1 MTLTWA
7 LALLGGVVLLALA
20 LHGWWTSRRA
30 APRRAAADAPMAAGC
45 IEPAMAVAGGGP
57 VETSGTLPM
66 GDFRAPTLRRAS
78 ARLDALIDAI
88 VPLTLDAPVSGEGVL
103 AHLPPGRRA
112 GTKPIHVEGLDVET
126 QEWEPPTAGRRY
138 SELQAGV
145 QLANRSG
152 ALNEIEYS
160 EFLQKVNAFADT
172 IGATADVPD
181 MLEVVARARELD
193 ALASPLDAQLTVK
206 LRSNGVAWSV
216 AYVQQ
221 VAGRLGFVPGGVPGR
236 LVLPAAEDNSPPV
249 LVLSV
254 DAQAALADQPQDS
267 AVRECALTLDVPQTP
282 AAAEPF
288 PAWHRAATQ
297 LADDMDAIVVDND
310 GQPLVLAAFAA
321 IGRELD
327 ELYRQLDTLDLAAG
341 SAAARRLFN

>member
-1 MTLTWA
+1 LTLTWA
-7 LALLGGVVLLALA
+7 LAILGGVVLLALA
-20 LHGWWTSRRA
+20 LHGWWTARRA
-30 APRRAAADAPMAAGC
+30 APRQAAAEAPLAAARV
-45 IEPAMAVAGGGP
+45 EPALGSGAAVAGD
-57 VETSGTLPM
+57 GTLPL
-66 GDFRAPTLRRAS
+66 GELRPNALRRTT

-88 VPLTLDAPVSGEGVL
+88 VPLTLDAPITGELVL

-112 GTKPIHVEGLDVET
+112 GTKPILVEGLDVET
-126 QEWEPPTAGRRY
+126 QAWEPPAAGRRY

-160 EFLQKVNAFADT
+160 EFLQKVNAFADAVS
-172 IGATADVPD
+172 ATVDVPD

-193 ALASPLDAQLTVK
+193 ALTSPLDAQLTVK

-221 VAGRLGFVPGGVPGR
+221 LAGRLGFVPGGVPHR
-236 LVLPAAEDNSPPV
+236 LVLPAAEDGAPPM

-254 DAQAALADQPQDS
+254 DAQAALADQPMDS
-267 AVRECALTLDVPQTP
+267 AVRECALILDVPQT
-282 AAAEPF
+282 AAGAEPF
-288 PAWHRAATQ
+288 PAWHRAATT
-297 LADDMDAIVVDND
+297 LADDMDATVIDND

-327 ELYRQLDTLDLAAG
+327 ELYRQLDALDLSAG
-341 SAAARRLFN
+341 SPAARRLFS